1 MVPWWLSSS
10 THTLYKHRRD
20 SSVNLVQHTV
30 SHLSH
35 HVTLSLH
42 GLEAATVNSFL
53 DSVTSLLFTEAE
65 GVIRG
70 REGQNE
76 RKGHRKGH

>member
-1 MVPWWLSSS
+1 MVVVLQYSHVLQTQTGFISQLS
-10 THTLYKHRRD
+10 TAYRVTLVY
-20 SSVNLVQHTV
+20 
-30 SHLSH
+30 

-42 GLEAATVNSFL
+42 CTAL
-53 DSVTSLLFTEAE
+53 DSVTSLLFTEGRRGCKRE
-65 GVIRG
+65 GGREGG